1 MRGRLLLLAL
11 LLVVGAAGLVASGTV
26 KLPWNIAAVDPVP
39 SVPKPSA
46 PESAPKQDAT
56 SVIEETTAALGLDG
70 KDGTDPADKPVLDVS
85 RISREGV
92 SVFAGRAKPNSYVT
106 LLEDGKPAGTAKVDE
121 GGSWSLS
128 TEHKF
133 ASLDPKLTFR
143 TDANPPPAPAPEQ
156 TASIAPASKAKASA
170 SPTAEV
176 MQKFEGLVAEAR
188 EHAKSE
194 AERAKSQSAASSAST
209 SQTAESSSSDTSS
222 SGTSSSGTSATSE
235 TATVA
240 VEAAPD
246 TKTPARNETPQVGVS
261 ANTARP
267 RTLSNEPIPVPIMFV
282 YNEAELTPEGQRG
295 VNLLLEYVKLERLPS
310 IELSGHADE
319 RGTDEYNMDLS
330 RERLETVQRILREG
344 GYDGQLKLSPKGKSE
359 PFTGVDRT
367 RFTQEALFQLDRRVE
382 LHIVR

>member
-1 MRGRLLLLAL
+1 MRGRLLLLAI

-26 KLPWNIAAVDPVP
+26 KLPWNLAALDPVP
-39 SVPKPSA
+39 SAPKPSA
-46 PESAPKQDAT
+46 PETAQQSKPDAK

-70 KDGTDPADKPVLDVS
+70 KAGSDPADEPVLDVS

-106 LLEDGKPAGTAKVDE
+106 LLEDGKPAGTAKVDD

-143 TDANPPPAPAPEQ
+143 TDANPPAAPPPAQ
-156 TASIAPASKAKASA
+156 TASITPANKAKASA
-170 SPTAEV
+170 SPAAEV

-194 AERAKSQSAASSAST
+194 GERAKSDSAASSAATSPEAKST
-209 SQTAESSSSDTSS
+209 SSD
-222 SGTSSSGTSATSE
+222 TSATSE
-235 TATVA
+235 TAKVT

-246 TKTPARNETPQVGVS
+246 TKAVAHNDTPQVGVS
-261 ANTARP
+261 ANTERS
-267 RTLSNEPIPVPIMFV
+267 RTTGNEPIPVPIMFV

-295 VNLLLEYVKLERLPS
+295 VGLLLEYVKLERLPS

-319 RGTDEYNMDLS
+319 RGSDEYNMDLS

-344 GYDGQLKLSPKGKSE
+344 GYEGQLKLSPKGKSE
-359 PFTGVDRT
+359 PFMGVDRSK
-367 RFTQEALFQLDRRVE
+367 FTQEALFQLDRRVE

>member
-26 KLPWNIAAVDPVP
+26 KLPWNLAALDPVP

-46 PESAPKQDAT
+46 LESAHSKPDAK
-56 SVIEETTAALGLDG
+56 SVIEETTAALGIDG
-70 KDGTDPADKPVLDVS
+70 KDGADPADKPVLDVS
-85 RISREGV
+85 RISRDGV

-106 LLEDGKPAGTAKVDE
+106 LLEDGKPAGTAKTDDS
-121 GGSWSLS
+121 GSFSLS

-143 TDANPPPAPAPEQ
+143 TDANPPPAPAPAQ
-156 TASIAPASKAKASA
+156 TASIAPANKAKASA

-194 AERAKSQSAASSAST
+194 AERAKSQSATSESAT
-209 SQTAESSSSDTSS
+209 SPAAKSSSSDTSAS
-222 SGTSSSGTSATSE
+222 SE
-235 TATVA
+235 TATVT
-240 VEAAPD
+240 VQAAPD
-246 TKTPARNETPQVGVS
+246 NQAVARNDAPQVGVS
-261 ANTARP
+261 ANTE
-267 RTLSNEPIPVPIMFV
+267 RTRTMSNEPIPVPIMFV

-295 VNLLLEYVKLERLPS
+295 VDLLLEYVKLERLPS

-319 RGTDEYNMDLS
+319 RGTDDYNMDLS

-344 GYDGQLKLSPKGKSE
+344 GYEGQLKLSPKGKAE
-359 PFTGVDRT
+359 PFMGVDRT
-367 RFTQEALFQLDRRVE
+367 KFTQEALFQLDRRVE

>member
-1 MRGRLLLLAL
+1 MRGRLLLLAI

-26 KLPWNIAAVDPVP
+26 KLPWNLAALDPVP

-46 PESAPKQDAT
+46 LESAHSKQDAK
-56 SVIEETTAALGLDG
+56 SVIEETTAALGIDG
-70 KDGTDPADKPVLDVS
+70 KAGSDPADKPVLDVS
-85 RISREGV
+85 RISRDGV

-106 LLEDGKPAGTAKVDE
+106 LLEDGKPAGTAKTDDS
-121 GGSWSLS
+121 GSFSLS

-143 TDANPPPAPAPEQ
+143 TDANPPPAPAPAQ
-156 TASIAPASKAKASA
+156 TASIAPANKAKASA

-194 AERAKSQSAASSAST
+194 AERAKSESATSSAT
-209 SQTAESSSSDTSS
+209 KSSSDTSAS
-222 SGTSSSGTSATSE
+222 SE
-235 TATVA
+235 TATVT
-240 VEAAPD
+240 VQAAPD
-246 TKTPARNETPQVGVS
+246 NQAVARNDTPQVGVS
-261 ANTARP
+261 ANTERP
-267 RTLSNEPIPVPIMFV
+267 RTIGNEPIPVPIMFV

-295 VNLLLEYVKLERLPS
+295 VSLLLEYVKLERLPS

-319 RGTDEYNMDLS
+319 RGSDEYNIDLS

-367 RFTQEALFQLDRRVE
+367 KFTQEALFQLDRRVE

>member
-1 MRGRLLLLAL
+1 MRGRLLLLAFL
-11 LLVVGAAGLVASGTV
+11 SVVGAAGLIASGTV
-26 KLPWNIAAVDPVP
+26 KLPWNLAALDPVP
-39 SVPKPSA
+39 SVPKPSDLA
-46 PESAPKQDAT
+46 SQPQSKPDAK
-56 SVIEETTAALGLDG
+56 SVIEETTAALGIDG
-70 KDGTDPADKPVLDVS
+70 KGGADPASQPVLDVS
-85 RISREGV
+85 RISRDGV

-106 LLEDGKPAGTAKVDE
+106 LLEDGKPAGTAKVDD

-143 TDANPPPAPAPEQ
+143 TDDTPPPAPAPAQ
-156 TASIAPASKAKASA
+156 TASVAPPNKAKASA

-194 AERAKSQSAASSAST
+194 AQNAKPSS
-209 SQTAESSSSDTSS
+209 ESVTSS
-222 SGTSSSGTSATSE
+222 EATTTNSE
-235 TATVA
+235 TVPRN
-240 VEAAPD
+240 EAA
-246 TKTPARNETPQVGVS
+246 QVGVS
-261 ANTARP
+261 ANTRRAS
-267 RTLSNEPIPVPIMFV
+267 TVGGGSIPVPIMFV

-295 VNLLLEYVKLERLPS
+295 VGLLLEYVKLERLPS

-330 RERLETVQRILREG
+330 RERLETVARILREG

-359 PFTGVDRT
+359 PFIGVDRT
-367 RFTQEALFQLDRRVE
+367 KYTQEALFQLDRRVE

>member
-1 MRGRLLLLAL
+1 MRGRLLLLAI

-26 KLPWNIAAVDPVP
+26 KLPWNLAALDPVP

-46 PESAPKQDAT
+46 PESAHSKQDAK
-56 SVIEETTAALGLDG
+56 SVIEETTAALGLNG
-70 KDGTDPADKPVLDVS
+70 KDVADPADKPVLDVS
-85 RISREGV
+85 RISRDGV

-106 LLEDGKPAGTAKVDE
+106 LLEDGKPAGTAKTDDS
-121 GGSWSLS
+121 GSFSLS

-143 TDANPPPAPAPEQ
+143 TDANPPPAPAPAQ
-156 TASIAPASKAKASA
+156 TASIAPANKIKASA

-188 EHAKSE
+188 EHAKAE
-194 AERAKSQSAASSAST
+194 AERAKSESAASSA
-209 SQTAESSSSDTSS
+209 AKSSSSDTSS
-222 SGTSSSGTSATSE
+222 SSE
-235 TATVA
+235 TATVT
-240 VEAAPD
+240 VQAAPD
-246 TKTPARNETPQVGVS
+246 NQAVARNDAPQVGVS
-261 ANTARP
+261 ANTERP
-267 RTLSNEPIPVPIMFV
+267 RTIGNEPIPVPIMFV

-295 VNLLLEYVKLERLPS
+295 VGLLLEYVKLERLPS

-367 RFTQEALFQLDRRVE
+367 MFTQEALFQLDRRVE